1 MSGKTGQRAT
11 GRKPATVRRE
21 SDKADG
27 AFGEQK
33 PERTRTIPATRNVDK
48 ATRKR
53 VEK

>member
-11 GRKPATVRRE
+11 GRKPASVRRQ

-33 PERTRTIPATRNVDK
+33 PGRTRTIPAARNVDND
-48 ATRKR
+48 TRKR